1 MTQAASERIDQPL
14 GPAVPRP
21 QGASEA
27 EREFVRGLELH
38 RADQLDQALKHYA
51 RAAALDPG
59 HAMAWNNMGVVLR
72 RQGKRKAAVACYRRA
87 VALKGEDATHHSN
100 LGNVLRDLGLLEEAE
115 RHGAKA
121 VALASQNAGARHN
134 YGLILQDLGRH
145 AEALAEIDEAIR
157 LEPGNVGFRWDR
169 ALNLLMLGDL
179 QRGFAEYEVR
189 WKLPHNPPPRIA
201 TPEWKGEA
209 LEGKT
214 ILLWSE
220 QGFGDTLQFIRY
232 APMVKARGAAKVI
245 LLAQPALARLLKSAK
260 GVDAVV
266 TEGMPHPAYDCH
278 APLLS
283 LPPLF
288 GTTLDTIPADCPYL
302 KAPAGSGPTLRRPD
316 RVKLQ
321 VGICW
326 AGKPTHK
333 NDHNRSAGIEPFL
346 TLLEDPEIAF
356 YSLQKGPRAADL
368 LTSGAAAL
376 IEDLSAKLDDFADTA
391 RLMKQLDLVIT
402 VDTAVAHLAGALGVP
417 VWVALPVT
425 IDWRWM
431 RGRADSPWY
440 PSMRL
445 FRQPRAG
452 DWSSVFAE
460 MKAALEATRR
470 NAPAARPLQPAAQPP
485 VRPAPAPKPVAAP
498 ATKPAADETLLV
510 PSAFAKPDGA
520 PRFVMPIQRRFLADA
535 GVGYLARY
543 EVQHGGYEYPTRY
556 FLDQHLQPGDVF
568 IDVGAHWGLYALT
581 AATRW
586 PGEVSVLA
594 VEPEPENLRHL
605 EEWVIR
611 NAATQDVTIVGAA
624 AGASEGTV
632 TFARNSTMGHAIAE
646 PGGKTPFGTFAA
658 RVTTIDALLQQH
670 PKLLGRRTFL
680 KIDVE
685 GYEPEV
691 IEGARGLIESGRVE
705 AIIWERGRSYD
716 EEPYRG
722 RLVAMMERLS
732 KLGYAHFRFPH
743 ETLGGPLLPYVF
755 NHELV
760 NVLSLGS
767 NFLRRTSYARPPGAY
782 VAPNRR
788 SSIALPVEERRR
800 WTKMLIAARSTDG
813 ARWADPANLEPG
825 AEERARRA
833 AAHIAEGSH
842 ILDLGAGL
850 MKLRD
855 FAPAGIRYTPADLV
869 LRDPA
874 GLVVDL
880 NSGDFPAGTYDG
892 VVMLELLEYMHD
904 RGAGAGAQRRAAAD
918 LELSRPRRRRHRRAP
933 RRGPVQRLHAR
944 GDPVA
949 PGGDGLES
957 GRDRGRARLHA
968 LPLPRPLPLDQAQR
982 SRRTRQERLGRT
994 AWSWAEM
1001 RASSPSPWLASI
1013 SAYMPPTASAS
1024 ASGSGTPLRM
1034 RPSRSAAKASPVPNA
1049 P

>member
-1 MTQAASERIDQPL
+1 MTRAGSERIGLPL
-14 GPAVPRP
+14 APAVPRP
-21 QGASEA
+21 QPASEA

-38 RADQLDQALKHYA
+38 RAEQTDQALKHYA
-51 RAAALDPG
+51 RAAALDPR
-59 HAMAWNNMGVVLR
+59 HAMAWNNMGVLLR

-87 VALKGEDATHHSN
+87 VAIKGDDATHHSN
-100 LGNVLRDLGLLEEAE
+100 LGNVLRDLGLLEDAE
-115 RHGAKA
+115 RHGARA
-121 VALASQNAGARHN
+121 VALAPENAGAHHN

-145 AEALAEIDEAIR
+145 AEAVAEIDEGIR

-179 QRGFAEYEVR
+179 ARGFAEYEVR
-189 WKLPHNPPPRIA
+189 WKLPHNPPPRITA
-201 TPEWKGEA
+201 PEWKGEP

-214 ILLWSE
+214 ILIWSE

-232 APMVKARGAAKVI
+232 APMVKARGAARVI
-245 LLAQPALARLLKSAK
+245 LLAQPALVRLLSGAN
-260 GVDAVV
+260 GIDAVV

-283 LPPLF
+283 LPRLM
-288 GTTLDTIPADCPYL
+288 GTTLETIPADCPYL
-302 KAPAGSGPTLRRPD
+302 KPAKGGGPTLRRSEQV
-316 RVKLQ
+316 RLQ

-346 TLLEDPEIAF
+346 ALLDDPEIAF

-368 LTSGAAAL
+368 VTSGAAAL
-376 IEDLSAKLDDFADTA
+376 VEDLSAQIDDFADTA
-391 RLMKQLDLVIT
+391 RVLKQLDLVIT
-402 VDTAVAHLAGALGVP
+402 VDTAVGHLAGALGVP

-431 RGRADSPWY
+431 RGRSDSPWY

-445 FRQPRAG
+445 FRQTRPG

-460 MKAALEATRR
+460 MKAALEATRGGATAPQAQPSAPR
-470 NAPAARPLQPAAQPP
+470 AAPAAA
-485 VRPAPAPKPVAAP
+485 APKP
-498 ATKPAADETLLV
+498 KPAARATAKPADETLLV
-510 PSAFAKPDGA
+510 PSAFTKADGS
-520 PRFVMPIQRRFLADA
+520 PRFVMPIKRRFLADA

-543 EVQHGGYEYPTRY
+543 ETQHGGYEYPTRC

-586 PGEVSVLA
+586 PGEVAVLA
-594 VEPEPENLRHL
+594 VEPEPENVRHL
-605 EEWVIR
+605 QEWILR
-611 NAATQDVTIVGAA
+611 NGATQDVSIVAAA
-624 AGASEGTV
+624 AGATEGTV

-685 GYEPEV
+685 GHEPEA
-691 IEGARGLIESGRVE
+691 IEGARALIESGRVE

-716 EEPYRG
+716 EEPHRG
-722 RLVAMMERLS
+722 RLMAMMERLS

-760 NVLSLGS
+760 NVLSLGAS
-767 NFLRRTSYARPPGAY
+767 FLRRTSYARPAGPY
-782 VAPNRR
+782 VAPNRP
-788 SSIALPVEERRR
+788 SSVALTVEERRR
-800 WTKMLIAARSTDG
+800 WTKMLMAARGTDG

-833 AAHIAEGSH
+833 APHIAEGSH

-855 FAPAGIRYTPADLV
+855 VAPAGIRYTPADLV
-869 LRDPA
+869 LRDPG

-892 VVMLELLEYMHD
+892 IVMLELLEYMHD
-904 RGAGAGAQRRAAAD
+904 PQGVLARARSAAPRLLLSYRMHGGGDTGERRAEGIFND
-918 LELSRPRRRRHRRAP
+918 FSREEILSLLEATDWKSVATEDGPGYTLFLCRA
-933 RRGPVQRLHAR
+933 L
-944 GDPVA
+944 
-949 PGGDGLES
+949 
-957 GRDRGRARLHA
+957 
-968 LPLPRPLPLDQAQR
+968 
-982 SRRTRQERLGRT
+982 
-994 AWSWAEM
+994 
-1001 RASSPSPWLASI
+1001 
-1013 SAYMPPTASAS
+1013 
-1024 ASGSGTPLRM
+1024 
-1034 RPSRSAAKASPVPNA
+1034 SRSAKLNEADARARNGWAGRLGLGRK
-1049 P
+1049 

>member
-1 MTQAASERIDQPL
+1 MTQTASERIDQPL
-14 GPAVPRP
+14 GPAVPRSK
-21 QGASEA
+21 GASEA

-38 RADQLDQALKHYA
+38 RAEQLDQALKHYA

-59 HAMAWNNMGVVLR
+59 HAMAWNNMGVLLR
-72 RQGKRKAAVACYRRA
+72 KLGKRKAAVPCYRRA
-87 VALKGEDATHHSN
+87 VAIKGDDPTHHSN
-100 LGNVLRDLGLLEEAE
+100 LGNVLRDLGRLDEAE
-115 RHGAKA
+115 RHGSRA
-121 VALASQNAGARHN
+121 VALAPDNPGARHN

-179 QRGFAEYEVR
+179 ARGFAEYEVR

-220 QGFGDTLQFIRY
+220 QGFGDTLQFVRY
-232 APMVKARGAAKVI
+232 APMVKAKGAAKVI
-245 LLAQPALARLLKSAK
+245 LLAQPALARLLKTAK
-260 GVDAVV
+260 GIDAVV

-283 LPPLF
+283 LAPLF

-302 KAPAGSGPTLRRPD
+302 KAPAGSGPMLRRPD
-316 RVKLQ
+316 RVRLQ

-333 NDHNRSAGIEPFL
+333 NDHNRSAGLEPFL
-346 TLLEDPEIAF
+346 TLLDDPEIAF

-368 LTSGAAAL
+368 VTSGAAAL
-376 IEDLSAKLDDFADTA
+376 VQDLSGQIDDFADTA
-391 RLMKQLDLVIT
+391 ACLRELDLVIT
-402 VDTAVAHLAGALGVP
+402 VDTAVGHLAGALGVP
-417 VWVALPVT
+417 VWVALPNT

-431 RGRADSPWY
+431 RGRSDSPWY

-445 FRQPRAG
+445 FRQARPG
-452 DWSSVFAE
+452 DWAPVFAE

-470 NAPAARPLQPAAQPP
+470 SVAAAPSPQPSAP
-485 VRPAPAPKPVAAP
+485 RPAPAMPAARSRPGPAPVA
-498 ATKPAADETLLV
+498 KPADEVLLV
-510 PSAFAKPDGA
+510 PSAFTKPDGA

-543 EVQHGGYEYPTRY
+543 ETQHGGYEYPTRC

-605 EEWVIR
+605 EEWVTR
-611 NAATQDVTIVGAA
+611 NGATQDVTIVGAA

-658 RVTTIDALLQQH
+658 RVTTIDALIQQH
-670 PKLLGRRTFL
+670 AELLGRRTFL

-685 GYEPEV
+685 GHEPEV
-691 IEGARGLIESGRVE
+691 IEGARALIESGRVE

-716 EEPYRG
+716 EAPHRA
-722 RLVAMMERLS
+722 RLTAMMEGLS

-767 NFLRRTSYARPPGAY
+767 SFLRRTSYARPPGAY

-788 SSIALPVEERRR
+788 SSVALPVEERRR
-800 WTKMLIAARSTDG
+800 WSKLLIAARSTDG
-813 ARWADPANLEPG
+813 ARWADPANLEAG

-850 MKLRD
+850 MKLRE
-855 FAPAGIRYTPADLV
+855 FAPEGIRYTPADLV

-874 GLVVDL
+874 GVVVDL
-880 NSGDFPAGTYDG
+880 NSGDFPPGGYDG
-892 VVMLELLEYMHD
+892 VVLLEVLEYMHD
-904 RGAGAGAQRRAAAD
+904 PQGVLARARSAAPRLILSYRTHVGGDTGERRAEGLFND
-918 LELSRPRRRRHRRAP
+918 FTREEILSLLEATDWKAVGTEEGPGYTLFLCRA
-933 RRGPVQRLHAR
+933 L
-944 GDPVA
+944 
-949 PGGDGLES
+949 
-957 GRDRGRARLHA
+957 
-968 LPLPRPLPLDQAQR
+968 
-982 SRRTRQERLGRT
+982 
-994 AWSWAEM
+994 
-1001 RASSPSPWLASI
+1001 
-1013 SAYMPPTASAS
+1013 
-1024 ASGSGTPLRM
+1024 
-1034 RPSRSAAKASPVPNA
+1034 SRSAKLSEADARARNGWAGRLGLGRK
-1049 P
+1049 